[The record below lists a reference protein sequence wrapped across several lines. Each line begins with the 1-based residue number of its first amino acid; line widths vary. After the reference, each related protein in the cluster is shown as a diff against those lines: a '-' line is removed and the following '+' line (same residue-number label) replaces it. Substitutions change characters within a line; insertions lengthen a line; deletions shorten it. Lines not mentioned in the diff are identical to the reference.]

1 MQPDLNEI
9 LDHAKKLL
17 QKGNNSDAWMLLVE
31 VVNYDPKN
39 RAALMMLA
47 GSNFNAGNYAE
58 SSKWFAKLVGLEPG
72 AGKSSVALFNS
83 LWKQG
88 EKDMAMAEIKRFI
101 ATADKAKERATIEQY
116 LDIVE
121 KFGRSSGDD

>member
-1 MQPDLNEI
+1 MTPDLNEI

-17 QKGNNSDAWMLLVE
+17 QKGNHQDAWMLLAE

-47 GSNFNAGNYAE
+47 GSHFGSGNYPEATQ
-58 SSKWFAKLVGLEPG
+58 WFAKLVALEPG
-72 AGKSSVALFNS
+72 DGKSSVALFNS

-101 ATADKAKERATIEQY
+101 NTADKTKERSTIEQY
-116 LDIVE
+116 LTIVE
-121 KFGRSSGDD
+121 QFGHKDQK

>member
-9 LDHAKKLL
+9 LEHAKKLL
-17 QKGNNSDAWMLLVE
+17 QKGHNQDAWMLLAE

-47 GSNFNAGNYAE
+47 GSHFSTGNFAE

-72 AGKSSVALFNS
+72 DGKASVALFNS

-88 EKDMAMAEIKRFI
+88 EKEMAVAEIKRFI
-101 ATADKAKERATIEQY
+101 ATADRTKERETIEQY
-116 LDIVE
+116 LSLVE
-121 KFGRSSGDD
+121 QLGIEPF

>member
-9 LDHAKKLL
+9 LEHAKKLL
-17 QKGNNSDAWMLLVE
+17 QKGHNQDAWMLLAE

-47 GSNFNAGNYAE
+47 GSNFSNGNFAE

-72 AGKSSVALFNS
+72 DGKASVALFNS

-88 EKDMAMAEIKRFI
+88 EKEMAIAEIKRFI
-101 ATADKAKERATIEQY
+101 ATADRTKERETIEQY
-116 LDIVE
+116 LSLVE
-121 KFGRSSGDD
+121 QLGIEPL

>member
-17 QKGNNSDAWMLLVE
+17 QKNNYSDAWMLLAE
-31 VVNYDPKN
+31 VVNYDSKN

-47 GSNFNAGNYAE
+47 GSHFSAGNYEE

-72 AGKSSVALFNS
+72 DGKASVALFNS

-88 EKDMAMAEIKRFI
+88 EKAMAMAEIKRFI
-101 ATADKAKERATIEQY
+101 AAADKTRERATIEQY
-116 LDIVE
+116 LGIVE
-121 KFGRSSGDD
+121 QFGQDAQK

>member
-1 MQPDLNEI
+1 MQPNLEEI
-9 LDHAKKLL
+9 LEHAKKLL
-17 QKGNNSDAWMLLVE
+17 QKNNHNDAWMLLAE

-47 GSNFNAGNYAE
+47 GSNFSAGNYAE

-72 AGKSSVALFNS
+72 DGKASVALFNS

-101 ATADKAKERATIEQY
+101 ATADKTKERATIEQY
-116 LDIVE
+116 LNIVE
-121 KFGRSSGDD
+121 QFGESPKA

>member
-17 QKGNNSDAWMLLVE
+17 QKGNNSDAWMLLAE

-47 GSNFNAGNYAE
+47 GSNFSAGNYVA
-58 SSKWFAKLVGLEPG
+58 STKWFAKLVALEPG
-72 AGKSSVALFNS
+72 DGKASVALFNS

-101 ATADKAKERATIEQY
+101 NTADKTKERQTIEQY
-116 LDIVE
+116 LAITEQFQDAQ
-121 KFGRSSGDD
+121 K